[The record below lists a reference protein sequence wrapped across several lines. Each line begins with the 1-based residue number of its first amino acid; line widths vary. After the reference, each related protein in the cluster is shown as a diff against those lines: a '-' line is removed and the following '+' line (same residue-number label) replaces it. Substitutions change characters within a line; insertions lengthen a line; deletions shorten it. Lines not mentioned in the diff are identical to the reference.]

1 MALSPL
7 SNITQPH
14 AREKSLLV
22 PPDGA
27 WAIHIDPH
35 GFVGHF
41 APTSGNMIDRELRL
55 KVLAGIPEARVEDGR
70 WGCPFPCGCLPS
82 A

>member
-1 MALSPL
+1 MVLGRFTSTHTDAQLIAVVGSVAKG
-7 SNITQPH
+7 T
-14 AREKSLLV
+14 A
-22 PPDGA
+22 
-27 WAIHIDPH
+27 H